1 MAERAALVTG
11 ATGTVGSAVVRRLA
25 QDGYDVAIHHR
36 RSPEPAAAL
45 AAELSAAGRRSTVVA
60 AELTAVDLDQVVE
73 TMLGD
78 IAARLGP
85 LEVVVLNAAAQELTA
100 WSDLDSTTW
109 DRLYAGVLR
118 HTAVLLHAAA
128 EQMTSGGVLVAVG
141 SIEGLRP
148 ATDHS
153 AYAVMKAAAH
163 HLVAAAAHELG
174 PRGIRVVGVAPGL
187 VERPGLAAQWPQGY
201 RRWVEATALG
211 RAVRADEIAAVVS
224 FLVSAEASAVTGVVV
239 PVDAGW
245 SAAPGW

>member
-60 AELTAVDLDQVVE
+60 AELTAVDLD
-73 TMLGD
+73 
-78 IAARLGP
+78 
-85 LEVVVLNAAAQELTA
+85 QELTA